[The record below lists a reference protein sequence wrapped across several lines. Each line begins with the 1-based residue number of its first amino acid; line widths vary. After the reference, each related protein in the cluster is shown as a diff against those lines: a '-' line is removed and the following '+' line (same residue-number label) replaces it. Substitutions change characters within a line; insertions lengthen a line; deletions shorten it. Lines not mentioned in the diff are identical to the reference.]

1 MAEQDQMRPVGAEN
15 ETEPPEQ
22 PSTEELAA
30 ELAATK
36 DRLLRVLAD
45 QENVRSQARRE
56 RDEAAR
62 FAASG
67 FARDLLSSVDNLER
81 AIASVPEAERSGS
94 VVANLLQGVD
104 ATRRAL
110 LDTFLNHGLV
120 RLDPLGESFDPH
132 RHEASFEE
140 PDTQCSPGTV
150 TRVIQPGYMLHD
162 RLLRPALVG
171 VSKAP
176 DPARENMSRN

>member
-1 MAEQDQMRPVGAEN
+1 MRPVGAEN
-15 ETEPPEQ
+15 ETKQPQQ
-22 PSTEELAA
+22 PSTAELAA

-36 DRLLRVLAD
+36 DRLLRALAD
-45 QENVRSQARRE
+45 QENVRSQARRD
-56 RDEAAR
+56 RDEAAK

-81 AIASVPEAERSGS
+81 AIASVPEAERSWS
-94 VVANLLQGVD
+94 VVANLLQGID

-110 LDTFLNHGLV
+110 LDAFANHGLV
-120 RLDPLGESFDPH
+120 RIDPLGEPFDPH

-140 PDTQCSPGTV
+140 SDTQCSPGTV
-150 TRVIQPGYMLHD
+150 TRVIQPGYMQHD

-176 DPARENMSRN
+176 DSARENKSTN